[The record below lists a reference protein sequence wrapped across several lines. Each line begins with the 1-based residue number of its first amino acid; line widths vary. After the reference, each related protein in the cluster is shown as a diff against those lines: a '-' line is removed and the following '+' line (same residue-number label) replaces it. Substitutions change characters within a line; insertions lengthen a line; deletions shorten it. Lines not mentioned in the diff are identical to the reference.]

1 MDLGAIDFH
10 LPVKSNVG
18 ACWTRCLP
26 SSRLVTEG
34 TIEVIETKSLELIW
48 PAILSIY
55 IYNLYIYTTHVNH
68 IYNISIY
75 IDR

>member
-1 MDLGAIDFH
+1 MDLGAIDFY

-55 IYNLYIYTTHVNH
+55 IPHMSIIYIIYLYI
-68 IYNISIY
+68 
-75 IDR
+75 

>member
-1 MDLGAIDFH
+1 MDLGAIDFY

-55 IYNLYIYTTHVNH
+55 IYIYIYIPHMSIIYIIYLYI
-68 IYNISIY
+68 
-75 IDR
+75 